1 MQKCFLN
8 FPETFQKAIMSVD
21 LSLICLSFFLHI
33 FVLPEQCLPHPN
45 NCVLGDLN
53 LIDFP
58 NNSRCLPYCYF
69 FRGCLWR
76 QNAAKWLNEWYFKR
90 KMLLILII
98 FQSFTKYH
106 RGIKDIESC
115 MTFAGKFLTWFFYFL
130 MQLPKLL

>member
-1 MQKCFLN
+1 MQKYFLN
-8 FPETFQKAIMSVD
+8 FPETFQKTIMSVD

-33 FVLPEQCLPHPN
+33 FVLPELCLPHPN

-58 NNSRCLPYCYF
+58 KNGRCLPYFYF
-69 FRGCLWR
+69 CRGCLWR

-106 RGIKDIESC
+106 RGIKEIESC

-130 MQLPKLL
+130 MQWPKLL

>member
-1 MQKCFLN
+1 MQKYFLN
-8 FPETFQKAIMSVD
+8 FPETFQKTIMSVD
-21 LSLICLSFFLHI
+21 LSLICLSFFLYI
-33 FVLPEQCLPHPN
+33 FVLPELCLPHPN

-58 NNSRCLPYCYF
+58 NNSRCLPYFYF
-69 FRGCLWR
+69 CRGYFWR

-106 RGIKDIESC
+106 RGIKEIESC

-130 MQLPKLL
+130 MQWPKLL